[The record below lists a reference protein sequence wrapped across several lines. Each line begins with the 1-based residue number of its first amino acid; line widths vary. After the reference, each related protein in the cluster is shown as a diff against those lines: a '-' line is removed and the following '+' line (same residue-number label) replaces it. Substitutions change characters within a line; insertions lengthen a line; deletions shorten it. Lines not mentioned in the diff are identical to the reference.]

1 MTFGEAVSSS
11 LSKYATFSGR
21 ARRSEY
27 WYFFLFNVIVSIV
40 AAIIDAAIG
49 TPALQIIV
57 GLALLVPGLAVGVRR
72 LHDTDRSGWFLLIAL
87 IPLVGTIIV
96 IVFLCQDSSP
106 GTNAYGPSP
115 NYAGQHQGY
124 GQQPGYGPPQQPG
137 YGPPQQPG
145 QYPPPPQQ
153 PGYGPPQQPGYGPP
167 QQPGQY
173 GPPQ

>member
-1 MTFGEAVSSS
+1 MTFGEAVSSG

-57 GLALLVPGLAVGVRR
+57 GLGLLVPGIGVGVRR

-87 IPLVGTIIV
+87 IPIVGTIIV
-96 IVFLCQDSSP
+96 IVFLCQDSVP

-115 NYAGQHQGY
+115 KYAGQHQGY
-124 GQQPGYGPPQQPG
+124 GQQPGYGPPQQPGQYSPPPQQPG

-153 PGYGPPQQPGYGPP
+153 S
-167 QQPGQY
+167 GQY